1 MARPTKKEQWKQAI
15 AEKVTKLTPEVV
27 TKLKEAFAI
36 DCNVT
41 EACYY
46 AQISRETYYRW
57 IKKNPEL
64 LDEFRYMKQTL
75 PLKAKHN
82 IAQRIHAGS
91 VEDSWK
97 YLERRQSKKNAEK
110 LKMEH
115 EQPKIAEVDP
125 GDYPEDKELS
135 RRFREELL
143 QNIVRRARE
152 KEEQQ
157 MQVQNSRQIT

>member
-1 MARPTKKEQWKQAI
+1 MGRPTKKEQWKRAI

-36 DCNVT
+36 DCNIT

-57 IKKNPEL
+57 VKQNPEL
-64 LDEFRYMKQTL
+64 YDEFRFMKQAL

-91 VEDSWK
+91 VEDSWR
-97 YLERRQSKKNAEK
+97 YLERRQSKRYAENLKTEHKETKN
-110 LKMEH
+110 
-115 EQPKIAEVDP
+115 AEVDP
-125 GDYPEDKELS
+125 GDYPEDRELS
-135 RRFREELL
+135 ERFREELL
-143 QNIVRRARE
+143 QNIVRRARA
-152 KEEQQ
+152 KEEAEK
-157 MQVQNSRQIT
+157 MNS